1 MSELGKKVP
10 KDSDWLF
17 GDNIVSTINQTKAK
31 QELTTW
37 VLPETAKKRT
47 EQQQLPAKP
56 AKETLIRRR
65 ADTKTRK

>member
-31 QELTTW
+31 QKALRSDAFKNSKNLQGFSKISEN
-37 VLPETAKKRT
+37 
-47 EQQQLPAKP
+47 
-56 AKETLIRRR
+56 
-65 ADTKTRK
+65 